1 MCSPWQ
7 WFYSTRTFSNCLETT
22 LTIAALNF
30 WPWQWSMAHQE
41 DEDLGDDSIRQKA
54 GHDQSEEMGMSAIG
68 FWDQVMHL
76 VDLQWGLRRCLF
88 LAALAV
94 ILRPTNILIW
104 ICLACFTLFRVISYG
119 RMIKIPWFP
128 WLFWVNITDL
138 TLYPATMQERH
149 MLVREGIICG
159 LIALPPASTPHPY

>member
-1 MCSPWQ
+1 
-7 WFYSTRTFSNCLETT
+7 
-22 LTIAALNF
+22 
-30 WPWQWSMAHQE
+30 MAHQE